1 MIVSQS
7 PDLDKLATALALA
20 QAAVKGAS
28 KDSVNPQLKN
38 KYADLASV
46 WEACRDAL
54 TSNGLSVTQHPGC
67 DGVFATVDTM
77 LLHASGQHITSR
89 LTAPIIPQT
98 YNREAPP
105 MVTAQATIATVTYLR
120 RTALA
125 AVAGVAPE
133 DDDGQAGSQPD
144 APYAPAQRVPAPV
157 QRVADAFAGKV
168 ESVERIA
175 PALSSVDP
183 SCPTCSGTMWD
194 NRPKKASGDAN
205 PKSPDFKCKDKACGG
220 VIWKY
225 GEKARGP
232 VPQTRGPLLDAP
244 APTDEDA
251 PGSPF

>member
-1 MIVSQS
+1 MTSHS
-7 PDLDKLATALALA
+7 PELDQLATALAVA
-20 QAAVKGAS
+20 QGSMQGAVK
-28 KDSVNPQLKN
+28 DRTNPAFKSS
-38 KYADLASV
+38 YADLAST
-46 WEACRDAL
+46 WDACRVAL
-54 TSNGLSVTQHPGC
+54 STNGLAVSQHPGRLE
-67 DGVFATVDTM
+67 DGSVTVTTM
-77 LLHASGQHITSR
+77 LLHRSGQHITSVCSALPR
-89 LTAPIIPQT
+89 DASP
-98 YNREAPP
+98 AS
-105 MVTAQATIATVTYLR
+105 VGSVVTYLR
-120 RTALA
+120 RYGLA
-125 AVAGVAPE
+125 AAVGVSPE
-133 DDDGQAGSQPD
+133 DDDGQAASQTA

-251 PGSPF
+251 PGFPF

>member
-1 MIVSQS
+1 MTSHS
-7 PDLDKLATALALA
+7 PELDQLATALAVA
-20 QAAVKGAS
+20 QGSMQGAVK
-28 KDSVNPQLKN
+28 DRTNPAFKSS
-38 KYADLASV
+38 YADLAST
-46 WEACRDAL
+46 WDACRVAL
-54 TSNGLSVTQHPGC
+54 STNGLAVSQHPGRLE
-67 DGVFATVDTM
+67 DGSVTVTTM
-77 LLHASGQHITSR
+77 LLHRSGQHITSVCSALPR
-89 LTAPIIPQT
+89 DASP
-98 YNREAPP
+98 AS
-105 MVTAQATIATVTYLR
+105 VGSVVTYLR
-120 RTALA
+120 RYGLA
-125 AVAGVAPE
+125 AAVGVSPE
-133 DDDGQAGSQPD
+133 DDDGQAASQPA
-144 APYAPAQRVPAPV
+144 APYALAQRVPAPV

-251 PGSPF
+251 PGFPF

>member
-1 MIVSQS
+1 MTSHS
-7 PDLDKLATALALA
+7 PELDQLATALALA
-20 QAAVKGAS
+20 QGSMQGAVK
-28 KDSVNPQLKN
+28 DRTNPAFKSS
-38 KYADLASV
+38 YADLAST
-46 WEACRDAL
+46 WDACRVAL
-54 TSNGLSVTQHPGC
+54 STNGLAVSQHPGRLE
-67 DGVFATVDTM
+67 DGSVTVTTM
-77 LLHASGQHITSR
+77 LLHRSGQHITSVCSALPR
-89 LTAPIIPQT
+89 DASP
-98 YNREAPP
+98 AS
-105 MVTAQATIATVTYLR
+105 VGSVVTYLR
-120 RTALA
+120 RYGLA
-125 AVAGVAPE
+125 AAVGVSPE
-133 DDDGQAGSQPD
+133 DDDGQAASQPA

-220 VIWKY
+220 VIWKF
-225 GEKARGP
+225 GEKPRGP

-251 PGSPF
+251 PGFPF